1 MKTIKNN
8 GKTNVQE
15 VMKDYHYQE
24 LLTPELDKLDGDF
37 DQNILNEIVLWKV
50 NRYAEVPKTTLKLL
64 NEIKKTDKV
73 VKPELT
79 KKILSA
85 LLHKDQKGI
94 RLAMASTILRFKNPS
109 VYQIIDQRVYRYIM
123 NEEMKNNFKSVD
135 EQIEYY
141 ETYLKE
147 LRKRCIADSI
157 PFETSDRVYYVLD
170 KESKKPLRESKKKE
184 EKK

>member
-1 MKTIKNN
+1 MKTIKNTDKIN
-8 GKTNVQE
+8 EKE
-15 VMKDYHYQE
+15 VLKRYKFQKE
-24 LLTPELDKLDGDF
+24 LTDKLDDLDRDF

-50 NRYAEVPKTTLKLL
+50 NRYAEVPKTTLEML
-64 NEIKKTDKV
+64 NKIKKTDKV
-73 VKPELT
+73 VKPEVLRD
-79 KKILSA
+79 ILRV

-109 VYQIIDQRVYRYIM
+109 VYQIIDQRVYRFIM
-123 NEEMKNNFKSVD
+123 KEEMKNNFKSVD

-170 KESKKPLRESKKKE
+170 KETKKPLRESKKKE